1 MNKIDLKSVTSVH
14 FIGIGGISM
23 SALAQYCLSKKIKV
37 SGSDSRRSPIIN
49 KLVSLGAKIDLKHKG
64 SNIKTPDLVVYSGA
78 IKCDNV
84 ERIAAAKKEIIMLE
98 RSEFLALVCSEFKNV
113 IAIAGTHGK
122 TTTTAMIARCFICA
136 GLNPCVH
143 LGGEYEQIG
152 GNFLFN
158 EGDFFITEACE
169 YRKSFLTLKP
179 TCSVVLNI
187 ESDHLECYENEEE
200 LRQTFKKFLK
210 SGSEFNVCHSNLKQK
225 NVITFSLDGKSKYY
239 AKNILNCKCK
249 QTFDVY
255 ENNEKMGNFSL
266 DLIGEYNILNAL
278 ACISVCRLYGIS
290 VKTLQKALNSFKG
303 VKRRFEKVGEINDV
317 EVYKDYAHHPTEI
330 DVLLHALSER
340 KENITV
346 VFQPHT
352 YSRTKSFFNQ
362 FVDVFCKYK
371 HVKFIFY
378 PTYAARE
385 RRQKGYE
392 SKDIFK
398 SVSKKR
404 ENVFYCSNYASVK
417 REVFKENEKKLLVV
431 AVGAGDIEN
440 VGEYLIK

>member
-1 MNKIDLKSVTSVH
+1 MNKIDLKSVSSVH

-23 SALAQYCLSKKIKV
+23 SALAQYCLSKNIKV
-37 SGSDSRRSPIIN
+37 SGSDTRFSSVIS
-49 KLVSLGAKIDLKHKG
+49 KLISLGVNVSLRHKA
-64 SNIKTPDLVVYSGA
+64 SNIKSPDLVVYSGA

-98 RSEFLALVCSEFKNV
+98 RSEFLALVSREFKNV
-113 IAIAGTHGK
+113 IAVAGTHGK
-122 TTTTAMIARCFICA
+122 TTTTAMIARCFVCA

-143 LGGEYEQIG
+143 LGGEYEQMG

-187 ESDHLECYENEEE
+187 ESDHLECYENEKE

-210 SGSEFNVCHSNLKQK
+210 SGSEFNICHSNLKQR
-225 NVITFSLDGKSKYY
+225 NVVTFSLDGKSKYY
-239 AKNILNCKCK
+239 AKNILSCKYK

-255 ENNEKMGNFSL
+255 ENNEKIGNFSL
-266 DLIGEYNILNAL
+266 NLIGKYNVLNAL
-278 ACISVCRLYGIS
+278 ACICVCRLYGIG
-290 VKTLQKALNSFKG
+290 VKTLQKALSTFNG
-303 VKRRFEKVGEINDV
+303 VKRRFEKVGEFEDV

-330 DVLLHALSER
+330 DVLLDAVSER
-340 KENITV
+340 KKNIIV

-352 YSRTKSFFNQ
+352 YSRTKIFFNQ
-362 FVDVFCKYK
+362 FVDVFCKYN

-385 RRQKGYE
+385 KRLKGYE

-404 ENVFYCSNYASVK
+404 EDVFYCVNFASVK
-417 REVFKENEKKLLVV
+417 REILRQKEKNLLVV

-440 VGEYLIK
+440 VCEYLIK